1 MSLMRQMIIQS
12 TLSKKD
18 TFRTSSNCLSQ
29 RDVHLIESQNKGR
42 EERKGPTLGVR
53 FTEVSDL

>member
-1 MSLMRQMIIQS
+1 MIIQS
-12 TLSKKD
+12 TLSRMD
-18 TFRTSSNCLSQ
+18 TFETSNNCLSK

-42 EERKGPTLGVR
+42 KERKGPTLGVR